1 MKQNKENAL
10 RNFNFTASYLPKF
23 VEVVTNKDW
32 ILFGED
38 NLAPQHLIEL
48 YNYSALN
55 RTCVTAKRDGVI
67 GKKLYTENP
76 EDALRILMANPTE
89 TVYDVLKKAALDYIL
104 FGGFSLNIIW
114 KNDRDLGIAEF
125 YHMDFS
131 RLRAGKSDD
140 FDIVSEYFYSADWSN
155 TRKYPPRRIAKFDI
169 NEEEPSQVFY
179 YKGYTPD
186 QNYYPNPDYLGAT
199 RSIEI
204 DVEVKNYHLKNAQQ
218 NYYPGLFISL
228 NNGVPDEEER
238 DSIYKHL
245 EATYSSTDNAGRLFL
260 SFSDGKD
267 NEPTITP
274 IGNNGSDGMFLQLND
289 IIQNSI
295 LTGHRIS
302 SPLLLGIQRPGALG
316 GRQEIIDSAEH
327 FLNTVIIPA
336 QETLLTVFEKVL
348 FMRDKKPIVL
358 KIEQNKII
366 EEIKE

>member
-1 MKQNKENAL
+1 MKNNEKILKNI
-10 RNFNFTASYLPKF
+10 NFTASYLPKF
-23 VEVVTNKDW
+23 VEVVKNKDW
-32 ILFGED
+32 VLWGED

-55 RTCVTAKRDGVI
+55 RTCITAKRDGVN
-67 GKKLYTENP
+67 GRGLYSSNP
-76 EDALRILMANPTE
+76 EDDARLMMANSTE
-89 TVYDVLKKAALDYIL
+89 SIYDVYKKCALDYVL
-104 FGGFSLNIIW
+104 FGGFSVNIVW
-114 KNDRDLGIAEF
+114 KKDRELGIAEI
-125 YHMDFS
+125 YHIDFS
-131 RLRAGKSDD
+131 RLRAGKVDD
-140 FDIVSEYFYSADWSN
+140 FDQVSEYFYSADWSN
-155 TRKYPPRRIAKFDI
+155 LRKYPARRIPKFDI
-169 NEEEPSQVFY
+169 NEEEPSQVLCI
-179 YKGYTPD
+179 KGYTPD

-228 NNGVPDEEER
+228 NNGVPSEEER

-245 EATYSSTDNAGRLFL
+245 EATYSGTDNAGRLFL

-327 FLNTVIIPA
+327 FLNTVIIPY
-336 QETLLTVFEKVL
+336 QETFLNAFEKLL
-348 FMRDKKPIVL
+348 FIRDKKPIEL
-358 KIEQNKII
+358 NIEQNKII
-366 EEIKE
+366 EETKE

>member
-1 MKQNKENAL
+1 MKQNNEKIL
-10 RNFNFTASYLPKF
+10 KNFNFTASYLPKF
-23 VEVVTNKDW
+23 VEVVKNKDW
-32 ILFGED
+32 VFFGED

-55 RTCVTAKRDGVI
+55 RTCLTAKRDGVI
-67 GKKLYTENP
+67 GRGLYTENP
-76 EDALRILMANPTE
+76 EDENRLLMANSTE
-89 TVYDVLKKAALDYIL
+89 TVYEVFKKAALDYVL

-114 KNDRDLGIAEF
+114 KQDRSLGIAEI
-125 YHMDFS
+125 YHLDFS
-131 RLRAGKSDD
+131 RLRCGKTDD
-140 FDIVSEYFYSADWSN
+140 FDVVNEYFYSSDWTN
-155 TRKYPPRRIAKFDI
+155 LRKYPARKLAKFNID
-169 NEEEPSQVFY
+169 EEEPSQVYY

-218 NYYPGLFISL
+218 NYYPGLFVSL
-228 NNGVPDEEER
+228 NNGVPSEEER

-245 EATYSSTDNAGRLFL
+245 EATYSGTDNAGRLFL
-260 SFSDGKD
+260 SFSDGKE

-274 IGNNGSDGMFLQLND
+274 IGNNGSDGMFLQLNE

-336 QETLLTVFEKVL
+336 QETLLGVFEKLL
-348 FMRDKKPIVL
+348 FIRDKKPIDL

-366 EEIKE
+366 EEIE